1 MRIAIIGTGYVGLVS
16 GACFAEF
23 GLDVVCVDIDADKIE
38 CLKNGEIPIYEQGLK
53 ELVLKHKD
61 TGRLKFSTSL
71 KQSVKNTDAI
81 FIAVGTPPH
90 PETGDADLKYVFA
103 VAGEIARSING
114 YTVIIDKSTVPVG
127 TARLVEKAIR
137 DINPNAD
144 FDMVSNPEFLREGAA
159 IEDFSKPDRVV
170 IGAES
175 PRAIAVM
182 QEIYQYISDQGYPI
196 LITGLETAE
205 LIKYAANA
213 FLATKITFINELA
226 DLCEK
231 TGGNVIDVAKG
242 IGMDGRIGSKFLQPG
257 PGYGGSCFPKDTLAL
272 LNTAKQFNCPMQIVD
287 TVVKVNNKRKI
298 NMANKIAAVFDDN
311 ITGKNITILG
321 FTFKAETDD
330 MRDSPSLDIVAELQ
344 RKGANIIGFDPQ
356 GMDQAKKLLDN
367 ITWADDQYAAMH
379 GADAVVILTEWRQF
393 KELDLNIVKNKLT
406 SPIIIDLRNIYE
418 KQQMLDIG
426 IEYYSI
432 GRP

>member
-1 MRIAIIGTGYVGLVS
+1 
-16 GACFAEF
+16 
-23 GLDVVCVDIDADKIE
+23 
-38 CLKNGEIPIYEQGLK
+38 
-53 ELVLKHKD
+53 
-61 TGRLKFSTSL
+61 
-71 KQSVKNTDAI
+71 
-81 FIAVGTPPH
+81 
-90 PETGDADLKYVFA
+90 
-103 VAGEIARSING
+103 
-114 YTVIIDKSTVPVG
+114 
-127 TARLVEKAIR
+127 
-137 DINPNAD
+137 
-144 FDMVSNPEFLREGAA
+144 MVSNPEFLREGAA

-170 IGAES
+170 IGAET

>member
-23 GLDVVCVDIDADKIE
+23 GLDVTCVDIDADKIE

-71 KQSVKNTDAI
+71 KQSVKDVDAI

-90 PETGDADLKYVFA
+90 PKTGDADLKYVFA
-103 VAGEIARSING
+103 VAGEIARSIND

-144 FDMVSNPEFLREGAA
+144 FDMVSNPEFLREGVA

-170 IGAES
+170 IGAEA

-231 TGGNVIDVAKG
+231 TGGNVIDVANG

-272 LNTAKQFNCPMQIVD
+272 LNTAKQFNCSMQIVD
-287 TVVKVNNKRKI
+287 TVVKVNNQRKI

-311 ITGKNITILG
+311 IAGKNIAILG

-330 MRDSPSLDIVAELQ
+330 MRDSPSLDIVPELQ

-356 GMDQAKKLLDN
+356 GMDQAKKLLNN

-426 IEYYSI
+426 IKYYSI

>member
-1 MRIAIIGTGYVGLVS
+1 MRVAIIGTGYVGLVS

-23 GLDVVCVDIDADKIE
+23 GLDVICVDIDAGKVE
-38 CLKNGEIPIYEQGLK
+38 SLKNGEMPIYEDGLK

-71 KQSVKNTDAI
+71 SQSIKNVDAI

-90 PETGDADLKYVFA
+90 PETGNADLKYVFA
-103 VAGEIARSING
+103 VADEIAKSING

-137 DINPNAD
+137 NINPNAD
-144 FDMVSNPEFLREGAA
+144 FDMVSNPEFLREGVA

-182 QEIYQYISDQGYPI
+182 QKIYKYISDHGYPI
-196 LITGLETAE
+196 LITELETAE
-205 LIKYAANA
+205 IIKYAANA

-231 TGGNVIDVAKG
+231 VNGNVMDVAKG
-242 IGMDGRIGSKFLQPG
+242 IGMDNRIGSKFLQTG

-272 LNTAKQFNCPMQIVD
+272 LNTAKEFNCPMQIVD
-287 TVVKVNNKRKI
+287 AVVKANNQRKI
-298 NMANKIAAVFDDN
+298 NMANKIASVFNGN
-311 ITGKNITILG
+311 IMGKNITILG

-330 MRDSPSLDIVAELQ
+330 MRDSPSLDIVPELQ
-344 RKGANIIGFDPQ
+344 RQGANIIGFDPQ
-356 GMDQAKKLLDN
+356 GMKQAKKMLDK
-367 ITWADDQYAAMH
+367 ITWANDQYMAMD

-393 KELDLNIVKNKLT
+393 KELDLNIVKNKLIK
-406 SPIIIDLRNIYE
+406 PIIIDLRNLYQ
-418 KQQMLDIG
+418 KQQMLDMG

-432 GRP
+432 GRQ